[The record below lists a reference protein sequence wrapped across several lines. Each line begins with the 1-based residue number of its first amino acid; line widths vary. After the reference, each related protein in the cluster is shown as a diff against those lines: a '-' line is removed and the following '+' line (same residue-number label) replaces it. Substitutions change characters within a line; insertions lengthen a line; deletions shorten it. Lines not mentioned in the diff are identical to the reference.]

1 MKYWQ
6 KARNYRKYEREDG
19 MFVYLITVDGEDVE
33 VSAEVYQ
40 AYSQA
45 DRRERYQAER
55 DAGLVLSLNKLAE
68 DEMQLSYLTDKHIE
82 SAEDATVL
90 NVMTEQL
97 RSVLHLM
104 EADEMD
110 LILCLY
116 TKGVSIREYARQK
129 GLSDFAIRHR
139 ERKVLIKLKKLLEK

>member
-55 DAGLVLSLNKLAE
+55 GENVLLSLERLAE
-68 DEMQLSYLTDKHIE
+68 DEMHLSYLTDKHIE
-82 SAEDATVL
+82 SAEDTAIKSLLKAQVAEALALLSEEEQTL
-90 NVMTEQL
+90 IHSIYFEGMSFRALSGQSGIPVMT
-97 RSVLHLM
+97 LHDRIRKTIVKM
-104 EADEMD
+104 
-110 LILCLY
+110 
-116 TKGVSIREYARQK
+116 TKRVQ
-129 GLSDFAIRHR
+129 
-139 ERKVLIKLKKLLEK
+139 

>member
-19 MFVYLITVDGEDVE
+19 TFFHIITVDGEDVE

-82 SAEDATVL
+82 SAEDTAIRSLLKAQLAEALALLSEEEQTL
-90 NVMTEQL
+90 IHSIYFEGMSFRALSGQSGIPVMT
-97 RSVLHLM
+97 LHDRICKIIVKM
-104 EADEMD
+104 
-110 LILCLY
+110 
-116 TKGVSIREYARQK
+116 TKKMQ
-129 GLSDFAIRHR
+129 
-139 ERKVLIKLKKLLEK
+139 

>member
-55 DAGLVLSLNKLAE
+55 GENVLLSLERLAE
-68 DEMQLSYLTDKHIE
+68 DEMHLSYLTDKHIE
-82 SAEDATVL
+82 SAEDTAIRGLLKAQLAEALALLSEEEQTL
-90 NVMTEQL
+90 IQSIYFEGMSFRALSGQSGIPVMT
-97 RSVLHLM
+97 LHDRICKIIVKM
-104 EADEMD
+104 
-110 LILCLY
+110 
-116 TKGVSIREYARQK
+116 TKKMQ
-129 GLSDFAIRHR
+129 
-139 ERKVLIKLKKLLEK
+139 

>member
-19 MFVYLITVDGEDVE
+19 MFVYIVTVDGEDVE

-55 DAGLVLSLNKLAE
+55 DENVLLSLEKLAE

-82 SAEDATVL
+82 SAEDTAIRSLLKAQLAEALALLSEEEQTL
-90 NVMTEQL
+90 IQSIYFEGMSFRALSGQSGIPVMT
-97 RSVLHLM
+97 LHDRICKIIVKM
-104 EADEMD
+104 
-110 LILCLY
+110 
-116 TKGVSIREYARQK
+116 TKKMQ
-129 GLSDFAIRHR
+129 
-139 ERKVLIKLKKLLEK
+139 

>member
-55 DAGLVLSLNKLAE
+55 GENVLLSLERLAE
-68 DEMQLSYLTDKHIE
+68 DEMHLSYLTDKHIE
-82 SAEDATVL
+82 SAEDTAIRSLLKAQLAEALALLSEEEQTL
-90 NVMTEQL
+90 IQSIYFEGMSFRALSGQSGIPVMT
-97 RSVLHLM
+97 LHDRICKIIVKM
-104 EADEMD
+104 
-110 LILCLY
+110 
-116 TKGVSIREYARQK
+116 TKKMQ
-129 GLSDFAIRHR
+129 
-139 ERKVLIKLKKLLEK
+139 